1 MEMEDL
7 AVCCLENQH
16 FSETRGACL
25 FAARNVAVRLT
36 TKDLDNSPRIYVD
49 YTTVHFLCMKGTN
62 DSI

>member
-1 MEMEDL
+1 MEDL
-7 AVCCLENQH
+7 AVSVFEENQH

-49 YTTVHFLCMKGTN
+49 
-62 DSI
+62 